1 MNLRALLFFAASPW
15 TILAAEPNTPAPE
28 SAAETPGNFG
38 SLVKFEIPT
47 FEFVKLDQKPVVKF
61 RVPPQYPST
70 LRRAEIE
77 GEVLVDFVVT
87 NEGKVVKAF
96 AVQSSHRD
104 FEAAALAAVS
114 KWKFQP
120 GTKGGR
126 PVNTHMQVPI
136 GFSLN

>member
-1 MNLRALLFFAASPW
+1 MNLRAWLFLAASSS
-15 TILAAEPNTPAPE
+15 TVLAAEPSAPAAE
-28 SAAETPGNFG
+28 SSAETPGNFD

-70 LRRAEIE
+70 MRRAEIE

-87 NEGKVVKAF
+87 SEGKVVKAF
-96 AVQSSHRD
+96 AVQSTHRD
-104 FEAAALAAVS
+104 FEAAALVAVS

-120 GTKGGR
+120 GTKAGR